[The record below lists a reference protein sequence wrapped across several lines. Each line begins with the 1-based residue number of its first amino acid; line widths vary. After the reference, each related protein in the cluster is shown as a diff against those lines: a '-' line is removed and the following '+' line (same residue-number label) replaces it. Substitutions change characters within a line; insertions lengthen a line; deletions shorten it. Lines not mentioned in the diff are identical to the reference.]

1 MRERKEIQT
10 LPRTIIRLAA
20 LFGSVLLAALTAG
33 GCARPPGKG
42 APSPPAAARPARK
55 AAVFRPYIIAGMV
68 LDAGGL
74 PVAGVPTLVLSS
86 KRPVPLDPRLDNR
99 ALKVVA
105 SDRTGQDG
113 LYRLRFDADPKGR
126 RFYLSFYVLGQ
137 FDEVRFARPD
147 RIDITGLMAR
157 RSAILHDVRLAI
169 HGKWAEVQETIKGLP
184 KDSAK
189 ARIIRRYGSAEEIHK
204 KPGKSGEETWW
215 YYAHGR
221 SFTLREGKILKE
233 TKFAPV
239 LK

>member
-1 MRERKEIQT
+1 M
-10 LPRTIIRLAA
+10 
-20 LFGSVLLAALTAG
+20 
-33 GCARPPGKG
+33 
-42 APSPPAAARPARK
+42 
-55 AAVFRPYIIAGMV
+55 
-68 LDAGGL
+68 
-74 PVAGVPTLVLSS
+74 AGVPALVLSS

-113 LYRLRFDADPKGR
+113 LYRLRFDVNPKGV

-157 RSAILHDVRLAI
+157 RNAILHDARLAI
-169 HGKWAEVQETIKGLP
+169 HGKWVEVQATIKGLP
-184 KDSAK
+184 KGSVK
-189 ARIIRRYGSAEEIHK
+189 ARIIRRYGIAEEIHK
-204 KPGKSGEETWW
+204 KPGKSGGETWW

-221 SFTLREGKILKE
+221 SFTLRGGKILKE
-233 TKFAPV
+233 TKVAPV